1 MEIHIN
7 PQYDF
12 LRPWIITIPQIF
24 SSQGT
29 IIYQGRNQIR
39 TFILPNGMCINVKQY
54 RQPALYNRLAYSY
67 IRDPKAVRAYNNALY
82 LQGVQIPTPTPI
94 AYILCNKY
102 LLKESYLITIQS
114 PLTRNFYEFRYNSID
129 DNKDV
134 ITEFAK
140 LTADIH
146 KKNILHKDYS
156 PGNILFDRDSTG
168 KIHFSI
174 LDINRMQL
182 NKEISLHCACKN
194 FCRLWGNEDFFIY
207 LAQEYAKARGWDE
220 KKVKYWT
227 IFYWKRF
234 WKNRK

>member
-39 TFILPNGMCINVKQY
+39 TFILPNGMYINVKQY

-102 LLKESYLITIQS
+102 
-114 PLTRNFYEFRYNSID
+114 F
-129 DNKDV
+129 V
-134 ITEFAK
+134 
-140 LTADIH
+140 
-146 KKNILHKDYS
+146 
-156 PGNILFDRDSTG
+156 
-168 KIHFSI
+168 
-174 LDINRMQL
+174 
-182 NKEISLHCACKN
+182 
-194 FCRLWGNEDFFIY
+194 
-207 LAQEYAKARGWDE
+207 
-220 KKVKYWT
+220 
-227 IFYWKRF
+227 
-234 WKNRK
+234 